1 MHLRLISAFSRVHRS
16 KRAFSASLTGTGI
29 FIAPLEAF
37 AEDQPEPT
45 VIQTRGALR
54 DLSLRPR
61 IQSREGRRYRSGPKA
76 DVPRHGR
83 LVFRFTS
90 ARPPHLPPPSRI

>member
-1 MHLRLISAFSRVHRS
+1 MHLWLISAFSPGHRS
-16 KRAFSASLTGTGI
+16 RRASSASLTGTGI

-90 ARPPHLPPPSRI
+90 ARTRHRRPSGRV